1 MCQTLECQR
10 SFPVGG
16 DLTALRAPVH
26 PVPSTAPAEQQGGQ
40 GSRLM
45 VTDHGNGHHFVP
57 HTGGPDGIY
66 FENDRQSCVGG
77 AEARVEPSAGRG
89 HHRVR
94 ILTSPA
100 RSRLARRVRAD
111 AANRSLNYSVA
122 LTWRWRRAP
131 SRWRRGSLPYP
142 RSPPAGPRSGPDVVP
157 RRCQFRRNLPEIN
170 RLLTQV
176 GSTAAGKGRPPD

>member
-45 VTDHGNGHHFVP
+45 VTDHGTDIILCPTPVDL
-57 HTGGPDGIY
+57 TGSISKMTA
-66 FENDRQSCVGG
+66 NRARVAQ
-77 AEARVEPSAGRG
+77 EARVEPSAGRG